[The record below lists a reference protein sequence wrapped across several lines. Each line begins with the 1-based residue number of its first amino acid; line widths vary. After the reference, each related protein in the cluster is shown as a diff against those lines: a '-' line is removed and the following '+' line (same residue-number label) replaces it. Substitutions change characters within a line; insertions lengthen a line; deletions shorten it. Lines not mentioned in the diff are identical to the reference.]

1 VADHFSFAER
11 SAMSIDV
18 VVDVSVYP
26 VEAVMAAAYV
36 FIDRC
41 YVLLDKQGD
50 GRIRVELAAKGGTG
64 EEELRDLAG
73 ELRNELL
80 AQSLRRHVAA
90 RHQRVRETIIA
101 RALFGAAPVLA
112 PEAAAVDP
120 SFVPA
125 AEDDYLDDPLGIA
138 VPWEEKYGKEP
149 EEGAQGGGGAGGAP
163 ERG

>member
-1 VADHFSFAER
+1 
-11 SAMSIDV
+11 MSVDV

-41 YVLLDKQGD
+41 YVFLDKQDD
-50 GRIRVELAAKGGTG
+50 GRIRVELGAKSGTS
-64 EEELRDLAG
+64 EAELSDLAG

-101 RALFGAAPVLA
+101 RALFGAAPIVA
-112 PEAAAVDP
+112 PE
-120 SFVPA
+120 PA
-125 AEDDYLDDPLGIA
+125 ALDPRFIPAADDDYLEDPLGIA
-138 VPWEEKYGKEP
+138 VPWEEKYGKAP
-149 EEGAQGGGGAGGAP
+149 ETPEAPAGGAGAGGTP
-163 ERG
+163 EGG